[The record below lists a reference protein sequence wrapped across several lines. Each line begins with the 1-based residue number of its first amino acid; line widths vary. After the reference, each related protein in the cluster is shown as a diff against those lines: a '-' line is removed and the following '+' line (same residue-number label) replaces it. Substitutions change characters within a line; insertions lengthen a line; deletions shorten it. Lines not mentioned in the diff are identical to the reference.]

1 MRVGIMLRYP
11 NMTQAKYDEVERE
24 LRRNDQPAPGEVL
37 SIVGPLDGGWQ
48 VVDVW
53 ESQDVFE
60 TYMRD
65 KVKPVL
71 QRLGLQDP
79 AVTVFPVYD
88 LQIKAKA

>member
-1 MRVGIMLRYP
+1 MRVGIMLLYP

-24 LRRNDQPAPGEVL
+24 LKRNDQPAAGEVL
-37 SIVGPLDGGWQ
+37 SIVGPVQGGWQ

-53 ESQDVFE
+53 ESQAVFE

-71 QRLGLQDP
+71 QRLGIQDP
-79 AVTVFPVYD
+79 AITVFPVYD
-88 LQIKAKA
+88 MQVR

>member
-1 MRVGIMLRYP
+1 MKVGIMLLYP

-24 LRRNDQPAPGEVL
+24 LKRHDKPAGGEVL
-37 SIVGPLDGGWQ
+37 SIVGPVSGGWQ

-71 QRLGLQDP
+71 QHLGIQDP
-79 AVTVFPVYD
+79 AVTIFPIYD
-88 LQIKAKA
+88 MQVR

>member
-1 MRVGIMLRYP
+1 MKVGIMLLYP

-24 LRRNDQPAPGEVL
+24 LKRHDKPAGGEVL
-37 SIVGPLDGGWQ
+37 SIVGPVSGGWQ

-71 QRLGLQDP
+71 QHLGIQDP
-79 AVTVFPVYD
+79 SVTIFPIYD
-88 LQIKAKA
+88 MQVR